1 MPWLE
6 MLWPLGVAVF
16 VWWFSTGVVLMLDG
30 LPRRTFRLSL
40 GAGVVVALAAMVCLS
55 RTAQHATVAGA
66 YAAFLCALLVWGW
79 IELSF
84 LTGWITGPSKR
95 PMSTGARGWSRVMQ
109 AVDAIAH
116 HELLIAVLAVAIV
129 ALTWHQP
136 NPVGAW
142 TFLVLWVM
150 RTSAKLNLFL
160 GVRNLSEEF
169 LPEHL
174 RYLGSYFRRRRMNLL
189 FPFTVTAASIVAG
202 LLVSAALADGIPEHR
217 QVGLLLTAALLGLA
231 ILEHWFMV
239 LPVPA
244 SWLWKWAIRHPG
256 KSVAARAVRATTL
269 AESGVVS
276 PPMSSHSHAAPVS
289 VVPVLVSRPAPV
301 AAHRTGTRS

>member
-1 MPWLE
+1 MPMLE

-30 LPRRTFRLSL
+30 LPRRTFGLSL
-40 GAGVVVALAAMVCLS
+40 TAGTVVALAALVCLS
-55 RTAQHATVAGA
+55 RTSQHATVGGA

-79 IELSF
+79 IELAF

-95 PMSTGARGWSRVMQ
+95 ALSPAARGWSRFMQ

-116 HELLIAVLAVAIV
+116 HELLIALTAVVIV
-129 ALTWHQP
+129 AMTWHEP

-169 LPEHL
+169 LPVHL
-174 RYLGSYFRRRRMNLL
+174 KYLGSYFRRARMNVL
-189 FPFTVTAASIVAG
+189 FPFSVTAGTAVTV
-202 LLVSAALADGIPEHR
+202 LLVQAAWADGVTDHR
-217 QVGLLLTAALLGLA
+217 QVALMLTAALLALA

-239 LPVPA
+239 LPIPATALWRWALRPGGAHGAAPPAAPRSEASVVDPLALASVPVPSPA
-244 SWLWKWAIRHPG
+244 
-256 KSVAARAVRATTL
+256 AARAAGSGLPGSRA
-269 AESGVVS
+269 
-276 PPMSSHSHAAPVS
+276 P
-289 VVPVLVSRPAPV
+289 
-301 AAHRTGTRS
+301 